1 MEAGNHSITREEYAH
16 AFQQGD
22 EQALAFFYHE
32 FHPVLSLHAHRL
44 VEDRSI
50 AEEIAAEALVKTWKM
65 HWKLDSYGAIQAY
78 LYKVVHRD
86 SLAYIRKEKKR
97 TAMHQQSRPS
107 QTVLDTPFDHLV
119 RSEVYRIIHTALKDL
134 SPGNRKVI
142 TMHFLEGKTTGQIA
156 RELNVHPHTVQ
167 TQKARGLKALR
178 KIIQHPLI
186 MLPLY
191 PVINFFFNR
200 CLAF

>member
-1 MEAGNHSITREEYAH
+1 MEAGNHSITRDEYAH

-50 AEEIAAEALVKTWKM
+50 AEEIASGALVKTWKM
-65 HWKLDSYGAIQAY
+65 HWKLDSYGAIRAY
-78 LYKVVHRD
+78 LYKIVHRD

-107 QTVLDTPFDHLV
+107 QTDSDTPFDHLV

-134 SPGNRKVI
+134 SPANRQVI
-142 TMHFLEGKTTGQIA
+142 VMHYLEGKTTGQIA
-156 RELNVHPHTVQ
+156 RELKLHRSTVN
-167 TQKARGLKALR
+167 TQKTKGLEALR
-178 KIIQHPLI
+178 KNLLRPTLI
-186 MLPLY
+186 LFYLI
-191 PVINFFFNR
+191 VKNFFPFS
-200 CLAF
+200 